1 MADEVFAASVATP
14 ALEPCPDTPLRV
26 EGTSLST
33 VKRLLL
39 GRPLATHEE
48 HAQRLPKRIGLAVFA
63 SDAIS
68 STAYA
73 TEEILLI
80 LVPVAG
86 LAALHMLLPIS
97 AVVVVVL
104 TIVVISY
111 RQTIYAYPNGGGAY
125 IVARE
130 NLGEMPALVAGA
142 SLLVDYTLTV
152 AVSISAG
159 VAAVVSAY
167 PELEN
172 ARVEIAVGVV
182 VFMTLANLRGAK
194 ESGALFAV
202 PTYLYIVALGLLV
215 GIGLWRS
222 FFGDLNALP
231 VDQERLDDLT
241 GGAAT
246 TGLIGVAGVL
256 VLARAFSSGA
266 VALTGTEA
274 ITNGIQ
280 AFRPPESR
288 NAARTLIAMAAILG
302 TFFFGIS
309 LLADRLRPTVSENE
323 TLLSILGGA
332 VFGRGTALYL
342 FVQFTTMAIL
352 FLAANTAFADF
363 PRLSSIIAGDGY
375 LPRQLAHRG
384 DRLVFSNGVV
394 ALAIAA
400 GLLLAVFGGS
410 TTALIPLYAVG
421 VFTGFTVSQ
430 IGMVRHHATEREP
443 GWRTAQIINAVGAV
457 ATGVVLFTVVV
468 SKFTTGAW
476 IPAIVIPAIVMV
488 FKGIH
493 RHYTYVGSKLQVPDD
508 WRPIADRRHTVI
520 VLVGGIHR
528 GTLEAVAYAEALRPD
543 DLCAVHVAASEE
555 DAERMR
561 DAWRKEDLGLELS
574 VVIDHYRELHRPLM
588 EFINEVDDL
597 YSDDRL
603 TVVIPEV
610 TTQHWWEG
618 LLHNQS
624 AWLLKAKLAR
634 RPHTVTISVPLV
646 LGETEHQGSSHRRDG
661 MTHGSRE
668 TNAAVRLRI
677 GRQ

>member
-1 MADEVFAASVATP
+1 MS
-14 ALEPCPDTPLRV
+14 
-26 EGTSLST
+26 S

-48 HAQRLPKRIGLAVFA
+48 QAQRLPKRIGLAVFA

-104 TIVVISY
+104 TIVVVSY

-167 PELEN
+167 PELEGS
-172 ARVEIAVGVV
+172 RVEIAVGVV
-182 VFMTLANLRGAK
+182 VFMALANLRGAR
-194 ESGALFAV
+194 ESGALFAG
-202 PTYLYIVALGLLV
+202 PTYLYVLALGLLV
-215 GIGLWRS
+215 GVGLWRS
-222 FFGDLNALP
+222 FTGDLDPLP
-231 VDQERLDDLT
+231 VDQQRLDDLT

-246 TGLIGVAGVL
+246 TGLVGMAGAL

-280 AFRPPESR
+280 AFRAPESR
-288 NAARTLIAMAAILG
+288 NAARTLIAMAVILG
-302 TFFFGIS
+302 GFFFGIS
-309 LLADRLRPTVSENE
+309 LLADRIRPTVSESE
-323 TLLSILGGA
+323 TLLSIMGGA

-363 PRLSSIIAGDGY
+363 PRLSSIIASDGY

-384 DRLVFSNGVV
+384 DRLVYSNGVV
-394 ALAIAA
+394 VLALSAA
-400 GLLLAVFGGS
+400 LLLAVFGGS

-430 IGMVRHHATEREP
+430 LGMVRHHATERES
-443 GWRTAQIINAVGAV
+443 GWRAGQVVNGVGAT
-457 ATGVVLFTVVV
+457 ATAIVLITVVV

-476 IPAIVIPAIVMV
+476 IPAIVIPAIVVV
-488 FKGIH
+488 FRGIH
-493 RHYTYVGSKLQVPDD
+493 RHYAYVGSRLQIPEG
-508 WRPIADRRHTVI
+508 WRPTADRRHTVI

-528 GTLEAVAYAEALRPD
+528 GTLEAVSYAKALRPD
-543 DLCAVHVAASEE
+543 DVYAVHVAASDE
-555 DAERMR
+555 DAQRVRARWDE
-561 DAWRKEDLGLELS
+561 WDLGFELTT
-574 VVIDHYRELHRPLM
+574 VVDPYRGLYRPLI
-588 EFINEVDDL
+588 EFINEVDDRCGA
-597 YSDDRL
+597 DRL
-603 TVVIPEV
+603 TIVVPEF
-610 TTQHWWEG
+610 TTHHWWEG

-624 AWLLKAKLAR
+624 AWLLKARLAR

-646 LGETEHQGSSHRRDG
+646 LGGTQHDDALLQRTHPARDSHQAEGSVDQPTASK
-661 MTHGSRE
+661 
-668 TNAAVRLRI
+668 
-677 GRQ
+677 